1 MLESPWQP
9 DPFFNVKLYQLKFF
23 QLQVAEN
30 LNAKDLSD
38 FLSGRHRPRV
48 CARWPTGLQW
58 KKNENFLK
66 VRHQNW
72 TISNIRIAPDVILSS
87 CHIVGV
93 KSPIGFSVWRRRQNS
108 KLGVSWTGAIH
119 LCLASEFVSGTIW
132 VFLDGENN
140 EIIFLFICY
149 WNIIYKTEIYP
160 RLVLYFI
167 ELLELIE
174 ATEYN
179 ILCLC
184 LLLTIMLWK
193 FMHDDVNWYI
203 LDFLAANLF
212 SKIFVWC
219 YTLTSVL
226 QEFRLLYI
234 LATFDALKLFHFSHC
249 SEMIFH

>member
-1 MLESPWQP
+1 MLESPSQP

-38 FLSGRHRPRV
+38 FLSGRHRSRV
-48 CARWPTGLQW
+48 CARWPIGLQG
-58 KKNENFLK
+58 KKNKNFLK

-72 TISNIRIAPDVILSS
+72 TISNIRIAPDEFNQSS

-93 KSPIGFSVWRRRQNS
+93 KSPIGFSVWRKRQNS
-108 KLGVSWTGAIH
+108 KLGVGWTSAVH

-160 RLVLYFI
+160 GLVLSFI

-184 LLLTIMLWK
+184 LLLTIMVWE

-234 LATFDALKLFHFSHC
+234 LANIWCSQTFSF
-249 SEMIFH
+249 